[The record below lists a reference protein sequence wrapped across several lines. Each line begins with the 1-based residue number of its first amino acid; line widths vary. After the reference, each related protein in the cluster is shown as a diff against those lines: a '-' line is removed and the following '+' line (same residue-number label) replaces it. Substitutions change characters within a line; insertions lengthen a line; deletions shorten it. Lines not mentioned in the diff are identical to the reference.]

1 MANLTYTQIY
11 SMTESE
17 LSEHNNTNMQESN
30 FDDLISINT
39 KCNAIALVQETRK
52 NLYPSIQE
60 QLDMQYWDNVN
71 GTTTWK
77 DKIAEIKTANPL
89 PQD

>member
-1 MANLTYTQIY
+1 MADLTYSQIY
-11 SMTESE
+11 SKTADEI
-17 LSEHNNTNMQESN
+17 NTIQADNLAN
-30 FDDLISINT
+30 DAFDDIISINT
-39 KCNAIALVQETRK
+39 KLNAIGAVQETRK
-52 NLYPSIQE
+52 ALYPKLEE

-71 GTTTWK
+71 STTTWK

>member
-1 MANLTYTQIY
+1 MADLTYTQIY
-11 SMTESE
+11 SKTSAEI
-17 LSEHNNTNMQESN
+17 NTIQEEN
-30 FDDLISINT
+30 LVNDAFDDIKSINA
-39 KCNAIALVQETRK
+39 KLNAIGAVQETRK
-52 NLYPSIQE
+52 KLYPSIQE

-71 GTTTWK
+71 GTTIWK

>member
-11 SMTESE
+11 SMTEAQIS
-17 LSEHNNTNMQESN
+17 SHNDTNMQESN
-30 FDDLISINT
+30 FEDITSINE
-39 KCNAIALVQETRK
+39 KLNAIAAVQETRK
-52 NLYPSIQE
+52 ALYPKLEE

>member
-1 MANLTYTQIY
+1 MADLTYSQIY
-11 SMTESE
+11 SKTSDEI
-17 LSEHNNTNMQESN
+17 NTIQADNLANDAFE
-30 FDDLISINT
+30 DIISINT
-39 KCNAIALVQETRK
+39 KLNAIGIVQRERQA
-52 NLYPSIQE
+52 LYPSIQE
-60 QLDMQYWDNVN
+60 QLDMQYWDNIN

>member
-11 SMTESE
+11 SMTSE
-17 LSEHNNTNMQESN
+17 QISEVIADNMENKN
-30 FDDLISINT
+30 FDDIISINT
-39 KCNAIALVQETRK
+39 KLSEIGKVQQARK
-52 NLYPSIQE
+52 KLYPSIQE

-71 GTTTWK
+71 STTKWK
-77 DKIAEIKTANPL
+77 DKISEIKTAKPL

>member
-11 SMTESE
+11 SMTKSE
-17 LSEHNNTNMQESN
+17 ISDLNNTNMQESN
-30 FDDLISINT
+30 FEDIISINE
-39 KCNAIALVQETRK
+39 KLNAIAVVQETRK
-52 NLYPSIQE
+52 ALYPSFEE
-60 QLDMQYWDNVN
+60 QLDMQYWDNIN

>member
-1 MANLTYTQIY
+1 MADLTYTQIY
-11 SMTESE
+11 SKTSDEI
-17 LSEHNNTNMQESN
+17 NTIQEEN
-30 FDDLISINT
+30 LVNDAFDDIKSINA
-39 KCNAIALVQETRK
+39 KLNAIGIVQETRK
-52 NLYPSIQE
+52 KLYPSIQE

-71 GTTTWK
+71 GTTIWK

>member
-1 MANLTYTQIY
+1 MADLTYTQIY
-11 SMTESE
+11 SKTTAEI
-17 LSEHNNTNMQESN
+17 NTIQEEN
-30 FDDLISINT
+30 LVNDAFDDIKSINA
-39 KCNAIALVQETRK
+39 KLNAIGAVQETRK
-52 NLYPSIQE
+52 KLYPRIQE

-71 GTTTWK
+71 GTTVWK

>member
-1 MANLTYTQIY
+1 MADLTYTQIY
-11 SMTESE
+11 SKTSAEI
-17 LSEHNNTNMQESN
+17 NTIQEEN
-30 FDDLISINT
+30 LVNDAFDDIKSINA
-39 KCNAIALVQETRK
+39 KLNAIGAVQETRK
-52 NLYPSIQE
+52 KLYPSIQE

-71 GTTTWK
+71 GTTVWK

>member
-1 MANLTYTQIY
+1 MADLTYSQIY
-11 SMTESE
+11 SKTSDEI
-17 LSEHNNTNMQESN
+17 NTIQADNLANDAFE
-30 FDDLISINT
+30 DIISINT
-39 KCNAIALVQETRK
+39 KLNAIGVVQETRK
-52 NLYPSIQE
+52 ALYPKLEE

>member
-1 MANLTYTQIY
+1 MADLTYSQIY
-11 SMTESE
+11 SKTSDEI
-17 LSEHNNTNMQESN
+17 NTIQADNLAN
-30 FDDLISINT
+30 DAFDDIKSINA
-39 KCNAIALVQETRK
+39 KLNAIGAVQETRK
-52 NLYPSIQE
+52 ALYPKLEE

-71 GTTTWK
+71 STTTWK

>member
-17 LSEHNNTNMQESN
+17 LSDHNATNMQESN
-30 FDDLISINT
+30 FEDIISINE
-39 KCNAIALVQETRK
+39 KLNAIAVVHETRK
-52 NLYPSIQE
+52 ALYPKLEE

-71 GTTTWK
+71 STTTWK